1 MKNELTW
8 EKLEEELK
16 EVNDVSK
23 AIIDEADAMI
33 KIISA
38 INNRRHELGISQ
50 RELAKL
56 CDIPQSSV
64 ARIEA
69 KIVSPNVETLLK
81 IMRPLGLT
89 LSVVSINQ

>member
-1 MKNELTW
+1 MNKELTW
-8 EKLEEELK
+8 EALENELK
-16 EVNDVSK
+16 QVNDVSK
-23 AIIDEADAMI
+23 SIIEEADVMI
-33 KIISA
+33 EIISA
-38 INNRRHELGISQ
+38 ISDKRHELGISQ

-64 ARIEA
+64 ARIES

-89 LSVVSINQ
+89 LSVTQIHQ